1 MILFS
6 LYITYSALTKNIRKR
21 RGEKVNIQVPIYH
34 DINTSLPPMIHM
46 DAMGFGMGS
55 CCLQVTFQ
63 AESLEES
70 RILYDQ
76 LVVIAP
82 LVVFSIIS
90 IE

>member
-1 MILFS
+1 MLIS
-6 LYITYSALTKNIRKR
+6 LSALTRNIRKR
-21 RGEKVNIQVPIYH
+21 RGSKVNIEVPTFM
-34 DINTSLPPMIHM
+34 DENTTIPPTIHM

-63 AESLEES
+63 AENIEES

-82 LVVFSIIS
+82 YVVQRSIAMDHG
-90 IE
+90 